1 MHENEELQ
9 ALAHEL
15 RCALHQYPN
24 FPTEGI
30 LFEDFLPL
38 FRSPQ
43 LFNKL
48 IVAFKLYIEENFDQ
62 TIDYI
67 VGLES
72 RGFLFGPTLALALD
86 AGFVPIRKA
95 GKLPGEVYKVGYT
108 KEYGEDF
115 FEIQQESL
123 PKDATV
129 LIVDDILATG
139 GSAHAAGEL
148 VRKCEGNILGFCF
161 VMELDFLKGRDRLQ
175 APAFTLLQGQPE
187 SLKEASQ

>member
-1 MHENEELQ
+1 MHDNEELQ
-9 ALAHEL
+9 SLADEL
-15 RCALHQYPN
+15 RSALHQYPN
-24 FPTEGI
+24 FPTEGV

-38 FRSPQ
+38 FSSPQ

-48 IVAFKLYIEENFDQ
+48 IVAFKLYIEQNVHQ

-86 AGFVPIRKA
+86 AGFVPVRKA

-115 FEIQQESL
+115 FEVQKEAIPEG
-123 PKDATV
+123 ATV

-139 GSAHAAGEL
+139 GSAHAAGDL
-148 VRKCEGNILGFCF
+148 LQQCKGNILGFLF
-161 VMELDFLKGRDRLQ
+161 VMELDFLNGRDKLQ
-175 APAFTLLQGQPE
+175 APTFTLLQGQPE
-187 SLKEASQ
+187 SLKESYV